1 MTIADTDVLIDFLA
15 SRDEAASP
23 VAVELERGT
32 LRTTVVTQFE
42 LLAGARSAKERT
54 IILQLLEAI
63 PALPLESAAADLAA
77 QVRRSLEGSGE
88 PVGMADYLIAGIAL
102 QHGAALATRNRR
114 HFERVSGLR
123 IVGPHIS

>member
-42 LLAGARSAKERT
+42 LLAGARSAKQRK
-54 IILQLLEAI
+54 IVLQLLEAI
-63 PALPLESAAADLAA
+63 PALPLESVAADLAA
-77 QVRRSLEGSGE
+77 HVRRSLEGRGE
-88 PVGMADYLIAGIAL
+88 PIGMADYLIAGIAL

-114 HFERVSGLR
+114 HLKRVPGLR